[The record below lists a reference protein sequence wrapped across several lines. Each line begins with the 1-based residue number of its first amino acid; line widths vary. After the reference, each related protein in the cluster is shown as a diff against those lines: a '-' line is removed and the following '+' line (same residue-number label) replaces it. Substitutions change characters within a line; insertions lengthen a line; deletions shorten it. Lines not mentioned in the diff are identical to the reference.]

1 EEELELPPAP
11 PEFEKGNASLIE
23 GTIDINIG
31 MEEEPKILKLGSSL
45 TLDEIEAHKKVLKET
60 FEILFT
66 FSYKEMMGITPDMV
80 VHNLVT
86 KPDAKPM
93 KQKSRTHEAKGGFN

>member
-1 EEELELPPAP
+1 VEEEELELPPAP
-11 PEFEKGNASLIE
+11 PEFEEGNASLIE

-31 MEEEPKILKLGSSL
+31 TEEDPKILKLNSSL
-45 TLDEIEAHKKVLKET
+45 TLDEIESHTKVLKEH
-60 FEILFT
+60 LKAFT
-66 FSYKEMMGITPDMV
+66 FSYKEMTGITPDMV

-93 KQKSRTHEAKGGFN
+93 KQNS